1 MIYLTMNVTHQRKS
15 YHIIMVD
22 DDEDDIFIMRKE
34 LRKAGFGD
42 ESFQAVNG
50 GPELLSLLREQDRMI
65 APETGPDLILLDIN
79 MPRMDGFE
87 VLAQLKS
94 DETAR
99 NIPVIMFSTSSQS
112 ADVKKC
118 FTLGAA
124 DYIVK
129 PRELNE
135 FQDTINRIIT
145 FLRQRANEDM
155 GQALP
160 RN

>member
-1 MIYLTMNVTHQRKS
+1 MIYLTMNMNGPNKS

-50 GPELLSLLREQDRMI
+50 GPELLSLLREGEGTFDP
-65 APETGPDLILLDIN
+65 ATAPDLILLDIN

-87 VLAQLKS
+87 VLAQLKN
-94 DETAR
+94 DELAR

-112 ADVKKC
+112 ADVKKS
-118 FTLGAA
+118 FHLGAE

-135 FQDTINRIIT
+135 FQETINRIVQ
-145 FLRQRANEDM
+145 FLLKRGDDDGEKKPASH
-155 GQALP
+155 
-160 RN
+160 